1 MSASGHLIS
10 AYKWR
15 PHRPSNQKPKLFAH
29 SAGSA
34 SGSGALASPPRFPG
48 TFDRYADIY
57 GIRAL
62 ESCRARQN
70 ACSICAER
78 LPLAGR
84 AQTVALT
91 NSIAR
96 RDAHEH
102 RRSNGSSHLPDPD
115 RDATRHFGRMRNR
128 GHAPRGARSR
138 TGARTA
144 RCPDFTPLT
153 SRYTTIQISPT
164 RGATIRN
171 GLTCSSRFGSRNAV
185 SESAR

>member
-1 MSASGHLIS
+1 VTRAQGSVGIAT
-10 AYKWR
+10 R
-15 PHRPSNQKPKLFAH
+15 TCKPKVYPRSPGIIAVRAPVAQWIERRPPEPKV
-29 SAGSA
+29 AGSNPVGRA
-34 SGSGALASPPRFPG
+34 RTHVLFLRSGSPCRKGADCCP
-48 TFDRYADIY
+48 
-57 GIRAL
+57 
-62 ESCRARQN
+62 
-70 ACSICAER
+70 
-78 LPLAGR
+78 
-84 AQTVALT
+84 T

-128 GHAPRGARSR
+128 GHAPRGARSG

-164 RGATIRN
+164 RGAMIRN